1 MEGMAASR
9 KGIKDFAKSNMQMIR
24 AELSLGEW
32 ERRGLDG
39 LDVSQEE
46 SSGSTG
52 QNMTKLLGRVR

>member
-52 QNMTKLLGRVR
+52 QNMMKLLGRVR